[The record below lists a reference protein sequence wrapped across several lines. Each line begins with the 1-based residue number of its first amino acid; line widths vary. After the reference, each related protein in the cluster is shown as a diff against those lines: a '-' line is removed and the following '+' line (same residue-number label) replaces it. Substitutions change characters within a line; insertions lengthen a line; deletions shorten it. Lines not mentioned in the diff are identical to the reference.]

1 MLDPKIQQALSPYFD
16 SIMKKHFQFD
26 DNQTENAHISEEAL
40 KSMYKDAIDLYNNDQ
55 AQEACL
61 TFGILIRERPFTK
74 SFWMGLA
81 ASRQK
86 LKEFDNALM
95 AYAMT
100 TLIDDIDPMPHF
112 HAAQCYFELGN
123 KDEAIKAI
131 NLAEAL
137 VFENDSFRNHMDRIQ
152 QFKNNLRNI

>member
-1 MLDPKIQQALSPYFD
+1 MIKLRYKEAQKWQEKYNALPKHSKTRQHGISSERCKISHL
-16 SIMKKHFQFD
+16 
-26 DNQTENAHISEEAL
+26 ENLI
-40 KSMYKDAIDLYNNDQ
+40 
-55 AQEACL
+55 QEAEK
-61 TFGILIRERPFTK
+61 INFTSNEVISLK
-74 SFWMGLA
+74 TNW
-81 ASRQK
+81 QK

-123 KDEAIKAI
+123 KDEALKAI

-137 VFENDSFRNHMDRIQ
+137 VFQNHSFKNHMNRIQ